1 MPLTCHAPRSLCQ
14 DAIKLPCVREKL
26 SRVNEAVQIAS
37 EGLSDEASASGGVLL
52 MDNRV
57 AHPISQV
64 RGEGSQGIFVCVWVC
79 GKRSACV
86 TNWSY
91 GRRTSL
97 EIMNFLGRGST
108 FFLSSV

>member
-1 MPLTCHAPRSLCQ
+1 MRNPAGNVVRAVDCLALNMLPSPCAPRSLWQ
-14 DAIKLPCVREKL
+14 DALKLPCVREKL

-64 RGEGSQGIFVCVWVC
+64 SGW
-79 GKRSACV
+79 
-86 TNWSY
+86 
-91 GRRTSL
+91 
-97 EIMNFLGRGST
+97 
-108 FFLSSV
+108 

>member
-1 MPLTCHAPRSLCQ
+1 MVNPIDIVVRAVDCLVLCMPPSRCPPRSLFQ
-14 DAIKLPCVREKL
+14 DALKLPCVREKL

-64 RGEGSQGIFVCVWVC
+64 RGV
-79 GKRSACV
+79 
-86 TNWSY
+86 
-91 GRRTSL
+91 
-97 EIMNFLGRGST
+97 RGPG
-108 FFLSSV
+108 VNGVHV